1 MQNAT
6 VSISWG
12 RQKVKFETAKK
23 EEINFSSNMASRAYK
38 TLPSAFRKDSS
49 NGAVKRVSSD
59 SHRYV
64 RLFVYYLL
72 EYFVICQIHC
82 ILFCHLKVIKNQVLM
97 YLLTYMTCNNINAS
111 WIGFYFGKIEWGRS
125 CQKILPWFFTSKS

>member
-1 MQNAT
+1 M
-6 VSISWG
+6 
-12 RQKVKFETAKK
+12 KFETAKK
-23 EEINFSSNMASRAYK
+23 EENFSPNMASRAYK

-72 EYFVICQIHC
+72 KYFLICQIQC
-82 ILFCHLKVIKNQVLM
+82 ILFCHLKLKSNQVLM
-97 YLLTYMTCNNINAS
+97 YLLTYMYLISNINVSRLLLRQNRLRQKLSKLFAL
-111 WIGFYFGKIEWGRS
+111 IFY
-125 CQKILPWFFTSKS
+125 

>member
-6 VSISWG
+6 VSIIWR

-23 EEINFSSNMASRAYK
+23 EENFSPNMASRAYK

-82 ILFCHLKVIKNQVLM
+82 ILFCHLKVIKNQVLSYVPT
-97 YLLTYMTCNNINAS
+97 YLYDM
-111 WIGFYFGKIEWGRS
+111 
-125 CQKILPWFFTSKS
+125 